1 MSNLTEIARRI
12 KAGAG
17 PGGGRWELGTVAP
30 TAPLTVALLGG
41 EIMATAPLLKLT
53 ASAAERSY
61 APGDEVICLT
71 AKSGIVLLDRM
82 VRE

>member
-1 MSNLTEIARRI
+1 MVKKMSNLTEIARRI

-17 PGGGRWELGTVAP
+17 PGGGRWELGTVAQ
-30 TAPLTVALLGG
+30 TAPLTVALL
-41 EIMATAPLLKLT
+41 ELT
-53 ASAAERSY
+53 ATAAERSY